1 MLTNHAFF
9 AKIKVKKIYR
19 MEIII
24 AACAIVII
32 IALCKIGIEALLN
45 IILGPL
51 LIPVMA
57 VIAIYIWI
65 KWGFVIAL
73 LVILASIALYIIKK

>member
-1 MLTNHAFF
+1 M
-9 AKIKVKKIYR
+9 
-19 MEIII
+19 
-24 AACAIVII
+24 AACIIVIV
-32 IALCKIGIEALLN
+32 IAICKIGIEALLN
-45 IILGPL
+45 IVLGPL